1 MSKYTITKIFGQFE
15 MKTRAQLILID
26 LTKNTFQYKSGF
38 CYFTP
43 QVDIS
48 LPNIINSLILSL
60 QVIKYEYVQ
69 VFGISIE

>member
-1 MSKYTITKIFGQFE
+1 
-15 MKTRAQLILID
+15 MKTRAQLILTD
-26 LTKNTFQYKSGF
+26 LRKNIFQFDF

-60 QVIKYEYVQ
+60 QVIRHIDNMVITVAQQQQQIIKMMRS
-69 VFGISIE
+69 IS